1 MKKFVFPLEGVLN
14 FKKHREDML
23 LQELARLELREREAE
38 VILAGLKG
46 TYECT
51 QGELRSLQR
60 DEIDLPEV
68 QLTRAFLAG
77 LGKRIQSQTE
87 LLAEIRGE
95 VADCRDRVIA
105 ASQERQTLERLKE
118 KSLEEY
124 WKQYWQEEQKFIDEV
139 GNIGFNRKS
148 DGSDRISSEGAN

>member
-14 FKKHREDML
+14 FKKHREEQI

-46 TYECT
+46 TYERT
-51 QGELRSLQR
+51 QQELRQLQR

-77 LGKRIQSQTE
+77 VQKRIQSQTE
-87 LLAEIRGE
+87 LLAEIRAE
-95 VADCRDRVIA
+95 VADCRERVIA
-105 ASQERQTLERLKE
+105 ASQERQTLEKLRE
-118 KSLEEY
+118 KSLAEY
-124 WKQYWQEEQKFIDEV
+124 WKQYWQEEQKFIDDV
-139 GNIGFNRKS
+139 ANIGFNRKNEQ
-148 DGSDRISSEGAN
+148 DGLTSPEGAN